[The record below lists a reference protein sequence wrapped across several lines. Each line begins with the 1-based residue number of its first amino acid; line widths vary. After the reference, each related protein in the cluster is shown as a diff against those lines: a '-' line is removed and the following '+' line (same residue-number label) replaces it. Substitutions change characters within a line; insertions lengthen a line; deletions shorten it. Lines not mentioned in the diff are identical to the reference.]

1 VEWDAAARRQAILA
15 WQDRQLLACWEL
27 LNDAAAT
34 VLHQFDRTV
43 PDAGWQ
49 GGWFDRNGF
58 AAARLDPPM
67 REHLSERLRE
77 FLAAAARELESIDE
91 GLSPISSDLTTSRL
105 DLPDTK
111 PASAVTTIGAAP
123 TASEEALPAAA
134 AVSSSWWN
142 VGTYIAG
149 AAEAVS
155 SSVRYVAGVHGGL
168 RDHARNHLRSVWL
181 EEEGEPL
188 TVLRQI
194 EAAIM
199 GAAAR
204 AKGTIR

>member
-1 VEWDAAARRQAILA
+1 MLDGKVAGSTGTALPQPAWTRRCGSICQSGYESS
-15 WQDRQLLACWEL
+15 WRQR
-27 LNDAAAT
+27 
-34 VLHQFDRTV
+34 H
-43 PDAGWQ
+43 
-49 GGWFDRNGF
+49 
-58 AAARLDPPM
+58 
-67 REHLSERLRE
+67 
-77 FLAAAARELESIDE
+77 ESFDE